1 MGSAQVVE
9 GKGGLSLGELLGALC
24 HCPSSPEKDSPQTV
38 KALPGLLGLTPER
51 TDQLSGLL
59 SCRGIVVKHHVHAGS
74 ARSTRAPRASRLPQQ
89 LWPGDSAIHL

>member
-1 MGSAQVVE
+1 MGSAHVVE
-9 GKGGLSLGELLGALC
+9 GKGGLSLGELFATVLVLLRKTL
-24 HCPSSPEKDSPQTV
+24 PPQTV

-74 ARSTRAPRASRLPQQ
+74 TRPTRAPWAPRLPQQ